1 MSVCLCFSNNLCDF
15 KSFLCVFCPSWTF
28 ICIYVDSS
36 LLYLFYDWVL
46 NVHCVFGYWFLSKQ
60 AAFCQQLNNFPFP
73 AVLHAIYPTFGQV
86 ICLCDAYTFVALC
99 NYGVEDWWSFSC
111 FNLYL
116 RLSSILSEVLFMWV
130 IIQSF

>member
-15 KSFLCVFCPSWTF
+15 KSFLCVFCPSWT
-28 ICIYVDSS
+28 
-36 LLYLFYDWVL
+36 LFAYMLIQAYCTFFMIEFSMSIVY
-46 NVHCVFGYWFLSKQ
+46 FGYWFLSKQ

-73 AVLHAIYPTFGQV
+73 AVLHAIYPNFGQV